1 MDVLDM
7 IETRRYSIHS
17 SLAPEYRETVLN
29 ARQQLRERGSAELP
43 GFLTPSAVQLFT
55 EDATY
60 VSNRAYRSEGMGTP
74 YLETPDDG
82 QWPASHPRRLQSRSR
97 VSAVGYD
104 LIPLTSP
111 LRLLYEDEDVR
122 RFLEAI
128 LDVPVLFRYADPFG
142 ALNLS
147 VMDEDDELGWHFD
160 QTDFVVSL
168 AIQSAE
174 QGGDFEVVPN
184 IRSARDERYD
194 DVQRLLNGDEIEVV
208 TLPMVPGTL
217 LIFRGRHSIHRV
229 TPVSGHTP
237 RLVGL
242 LGFDT
247 SEGTMSSRELRIDRY
262 GRSDAFGEPPIE
274 WPSP

>member
-7 IETRRYSIHS
+7 IETRRYSIQS

-29 ARQQLRERGSAELP
+29 AQQQLRARGAAELP
-43 GFLTPSAVQLFT
+43 GFLTPSAVEVFT

-60 VSNRAYRSEGMGTP
+60 ASNRAYCSEGMGTP
-74 YLETPDDG
+74 YLERADDD
-82 QWPASHPRRLQSRSR
+82 QWPASHPRRQQSRSR

-147 VMDEDDELGWHFD
+147 VMDEGDELGWHFD

-184 IRSARDERYD
+184 IRSARDECYD
-194 DVQRLLNGDEIEVV
+194 DVERLLNGDEIEVV

-229 TPVSGHTP
+229 TPVSGQTP

-247 SEGTMSSRELRIDRY
+247 SEGTMSSRELQIDRY
-262 GRSDAFGEPPIE
+262 GRSDAFREPPIE